1 MFIDT
6 IERLDNKMIDTM
18 TSELYWL
25 ILTITM
31 TCLLWIPQIIHSV
44 LNVGA
49 TKAFLYPDEATT
61 HYAEWAKRSK
71 AAHKNAVENL
81 IIFAPLT
88 IFVVIL
94 GADNE
99 MTAITAIV
107 YFYARAVHYFM
118 HTLAVPLIRT
128 LMFLIGFACQIIMA
142 FTIFSVM

>member
-1 MFIDT
+1 
-6 IERLDNKMIDTM
+6 MIDTM

-44 LNVGA
+44 LNVGV

-81 IIFAPLT
+81 IIFAPL
-88 IFVVIL
+88 IILVVFL
-94 GADNE
+94 GAENE
-99 MTAITAIV
+99 LTAITASV
-107 YFYARAVHYFM
+107 YFFARSVHYLM
-118 HTLAVPLIRT
+118 HTLAVPLMRT
-128 LMFLIGFACQIIMA
+128 LMFLIGFACQIIIVL
-142 FTIFSVM
+142 TILNQM